1 VVGIS
6 ALVRR
11 ARGVIAIVLLGG
23 VLAGPAVA
31 GVHGLEWGGRHFSNP
46 LVFRDWLSARGQTYA
61 AWAAHHPAGL
71 AIIERTPLPEPLAP
85 GPAIRLAPSTGHA
98 WPGWL
103 SPALIAVAAVLCLS
117 AAFPVRVL
125 EEHGL
130 VFLLPVRYGLLAA
143 GIAVLVVVF
152 VASTLN

>member
-11 ARGVIAIVLLGG
+11 ARGIIAIVLLGG
-23 VLAGPAVA
+23 VLAGSAAA

-85 GPAIRLAPSTGHA
+85 GPAIRLAPNPGHG
-98 WPGWL
+98 WPGWV
-103 SPALIAVAAVLCLS
+103 SAVLIALAVVLCLG
-117 AAFPVRVL
+117 AAFPVRLL

-130 VFLLPVRYGLLAA
+130 VFLLPARFGLFAA
-143 GIAVLVVVF
+143 GIAVFVVVF
-152 VASTLN
+152 VAATLN